1 MIINVFK
8 AAQEIERM
16 TGELE
21 AANKELVALRAE
33 NEQLKNQTDKAA
45 VEAQLKTVEE
55 ANAELSKKNVD
66 LEKTVSEKDAENSK
80 LKEATADFEKKVEA
94 AVSAKL
100 LVQTQN
106 LGAAPVSQKPSEK
119 TEKVTPF
126 QRVRNSFKE
135 QINKPNK

>member
-33 NEQLKNQTDKAA
+33 NEQLKNQTDKS
-45 VEAQLKTVEE
+45 VIEAQLKSIES
-55 ANAELSKKNVD
+55 ANAELSEKNVN
-66 LEKTVSEKDAENSK
+66 LEKSVSEKDAEISR
-80 LKEATADFEKKVEA
+80 LKEASTDFEKKVDA

>member
-16 TGELE
+16 TGELD

-33 NEQLKNQTDKAA
+33 NEQLKNQTDKSAI
-45 VEAQLKTVEE
+45 EAQLKSIES
-55 ANAELSKKNVD
+55 ANAELSEKNVN
-66 LEKTVSEKDAENSK
+66 LEKSVSEKDAEISR
-80 LKEATADFEKKVEA
+80 LKEASTDFQNKVDA

-106 LGAAPVSQKPSEK
+106 LGAAPVSQKHSEK